1 MSDKLHPESRLLDA
15 ARTPAAGLA
24 PSVQRSV
31 TFHNMPPAKGG
42 SPYGRS
48 DAPTAA
54 EAEGLLGALED
65 ATSLVFA
72 SGMTAW
78 TALCLTLL
86 TPGKAVAIPD
96 GGYYGFE
103 VLTGSLFVQWGVDV
117 RRYPAADL
125 EAMSRAADGA
135 TLTLAETPANPLLDV
150 VDIAAAADVVHS
162 GGGLLV
168 CDNTTASPL
177 QQRPLDLGADVT
189 LQSGTKCLS
198 GHSDAL
204 AGVLST
210 RDAKLVEQVR
220 AVRSETGMVLG
231 PDPAWLLM
239 RGLRTLAVRVR
250 RQSETAL
257 DLATRLAADERVPV
271 VRYPGLPDH
280 PHHELAQRQMTG
292 GYGGL
297 VSFELP
303 TAEQAEAAER
313 ALQLIHP
320 ATSLGSVESLIERR
334 DRIEP
339 SGRVAPGLLR
349 MSVGLEHPDDLWADL
364 SQAIE
369 FACTSA

>member
-1 MSDKLHPESRLLDA
+1 MSDSLHPESRLLDA
-15 ARTPAAGLA
+15 ARTPEAGLA
-24 PSVQRSV
+24 PSLQRSV
-31 TFHNMPPAKGG
+31 TFHNMPPRVGG

-48 DAPTAA
+48 DVPTAA
-54 EAEGLLGALED
+54 EAEGLLSALED

-78 TALCLTLL
+78 TAACLTLL
-86 TPGKAVAIPD
+86 APGKAVAIPD

-103 VLTGSLFVQWGVDV
+103 VLTGSLFVHWGVDV
-117 RRYPAADL
+117 RRYQAADL
-125 EAMSRAADGA
+125 EAMRRAADGA
-135 TLTLAETPANPLLDV
+135 SLTLVETPANPLLDV
-150 VDIAAAADVVHS
+150 IDIAAASDAVHA
-162 GGGLLV
+162 GGGLLA

-177 QQRPLDLGADVT
+177 QQRPLDLGADLT

-198 GHSDAL
+198 GHSDVL

-210 RDAKLVEQVR
+210 RDLELVEQIR
-220 AVRSETGMVLG
+220 DVRSETGMVLG

-257 DLATRLAADERVPV
+257 DLATRLAADDRVPV
-271 VRYPGLPDH
+271 VRYPGLPGH
-280 PHHELAQRQMTG
+280 PQHDLARRQMTG
-292 GYGGL
+292 GFGGL
-297 VSFELP
+297 LSFELP
-303 TAEQAEAAER
+303 TAEQAEAVEG
-313 ALQLIHP
+313 ALRLIHP

-369 FACTSA
+369 IACTAH

>member
-1 MSDKLHPESRLLDA
+1 
-15 ARTPAAGLA
+15 
-24 PSVQRSV
+24 V
-31 TFHNMPPAKGG
+31 
-42 SPYGRS
+42 
-48 DAPTAA
+48 
-54 EAEGLLGALED
+54 
-65 ATSLVFA
+65 
-72 SGMTAW
+72 
-78 TALCLTLL
+78 
-86 TPGKAVAIPD
+86 
-96 GGYYGFE
+96 
-103 VLTGSLFVQWGVDV
+103 
-117 RRYPAADL
+117 
-125 EAMSRAADGA
+125 
-135 TLTLAETPANPLLDV
+135 ETPANPLLDV
-150 VDIAAAADVVHS
+150 VDIAAASDAVHA

-177 QQRPLDLGADVT
+177 QQRPLDLGADLT

-210 RDAKLVEQVR
+210 RDVELVER
-220 AVRSETGMVLG
+220 IRDVRSETGMVLG

-280 PHHELAQRQMTG
+280 PQHELARRQMTG
-292 GYGGL
+292 GFGGL
-297 VSFELP
+297 LSFEMT
-303 TAEQAEAAER
+303 TADQAEAVER

-349 MSVGLEHPDDLWADL
+349 MSAGLEHPDDLWTDL

-369 FACTSA
+369 IACTSD

>member
-1 MSDKLHPESRLLDA
+1 VSDGLHPESRLLDA
-15 ARTPAAGLA
+15 ARTPEAGLA
-24 PSVQRSV
+24 PSLQRSV
-31 TFHNMPPAKGG
+31 TFHNMPSRTGG

-48 DAPTAA
+48 DVPTAA
-54 EAEGLLGALED
+54 EAEELLSALED

-78 TALCLTLL
+78 TALCLTVLA
-86 TPGKAVAIPD
+86 PGKAVAIPD

-103 VLTGSLFVQWGVDV
+103 VLTGSLFAHWGVDV
-117 RRYPAADL
+117 RRYRAADL
-125 EAMSRAADGA
+125 DAMSRAADA
-135 TLTLAETPANPLLDV
+135 ASLTLVETPANPLLDV
-150 VDIAAAADVVHS
+150 IDISAAADAVHA
-162 GGGLLV
+162 GGGLLI

-177 QQRPLDLGADVT
+177 QQRPLDLGADLT

-198 GHSDAL
+198 GHSDVL

-210 RDAKLVEQVR
+210 RNLELVEQIR
-220 AVRSETGMVLG
+220 DVRSETGMVLG

-271 VRYPGLPDH
+271 VRYPGLPAH
-280 PHHELAQRQMTG
+280 PQHDVASRQMTG
-292 GYGGL
+292 GFGGL
-297 VSFELP
+297 LSFELP
-303 TAEQAEAAER
+303 TAEQAEAVER
-313 ALQLIHP
+313 ALGLIHP

-369 FACTSA
+369 FACTRR